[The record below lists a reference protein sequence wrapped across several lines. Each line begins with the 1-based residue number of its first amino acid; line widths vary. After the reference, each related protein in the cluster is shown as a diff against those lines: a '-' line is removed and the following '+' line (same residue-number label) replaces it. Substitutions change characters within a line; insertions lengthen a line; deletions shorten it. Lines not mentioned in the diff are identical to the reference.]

1 MSRQLASRGRI
12 LAIGGAILATTGLL
26 AMGLWALPWVR
37 DKSGSLAA
45 DFAILCLWT
54 VLASGA
60 AWFQVAAF
68 LPDRNARTPE
78 PADSREATASAL
90 AGFRATTLIR
100 SWLVAAALVGNLAWS
115 DLVAGEF
122 WFGHYARSG
131 VQATALRSRE
141 PERRRWA
148 IARIAEA
155 ADPAIEHQVGRLAP
169 LLHDEDAQVRAD
181 AVAALGH
188 LAWRMRM
195 ALKVLQREGTDRG
208 RFEARVLRAAEDALG
223 DPARKVLATSGLE
236 RRAWTYA
243 VGAVGDASAV
253 PILERMCQSDN
264 PEDVVAAIGAIA
276 DIGSDRALPTLA
288 DLMASR
294 RGEAGIHAAWATG
307 LIMASVVGQD
317 PAGAARKPEYAAA
330 RNLVRA
336 RLAGLEPEAVC
347 AFLRWFPEVADASLT
362 GALVDVARSRTFLL
376 RCRRQERARW
386 FGAPEVIV
394 VESAVWELVL
404 RAMAS
409 VAVGNDEL
417 KRFLGEAVGEA
428 GFLDEVRTRWKEL
441 LDAASA
447 GP

>member
-1 MSRQLASRGRI
+1 MSRQPASRGRA
-12 LAIGGAILATTGLL
+12 LVIGGAILATIGLL
-26 AMGLWALPWVR
+26 AVALWALPWVR
-37 DKSGSLAA
+37 DESGSLAA

-68 LPDRNARTPE
+68 LPDRNPRPPE
-78 PADSREATASAL
+78 PADFREDRPPVL
-90 AGFRATTLIR
+90 AGFQATALIR
-100 SWLVAAALVGNLAWS
+100 TLLVAAALVGNLVWS

-148 IARIAEA
+148 IARIAET
-155 ADPAIEHQVGRLAP
+155 ADPALEDQVARLVP
-169 LLHDEDAQVRAD
+169 LLGDDDPQVRAD
-181 AVAALGH
+181 VIAALGH

-195 ALKVLQREGTDRG
+195 ALKVRQREATDRG
-208 RFEARVLRAAEDALG
+208 RFEARVLRAAEEALG

-243 VGAVGDASAV
+243 VGAVGDASAMSV
-253 PILERMCQSDN
+253 LERMCGSED
-264 PEDVVAAIGAIA
+264 PEDVVAAVDAFA
-276 DIGSDRALPTLA
+276 DIASPGTLPVLA
-288 DLMASR
+288 DLMANRSAEP
-294 RGEAGIHAAWATG
+294 GVHAAWATG
-307 LIMASVVGQD
+307 LIMASVVGRD
-317 PAGAARKPEYAAA
+317 PAGASRMREYVVARDV
-330 RNLVRA
+330 VRD

-376 RCRRQERARW
+376 RCRRMERARW

-394 VESAVWELVL
+394 PEAPVSAAVL

-409 VAVGNDEL
+409 VAVGNGEL
-417 KRFLGEAVGEA
+417 KRYLEEAVGSG
-428 GFLDEVRTRWKEL
+428 GFPEEVQVRMREL
-441 LDAASA
+441 LDATSR
-447 GP
+447 GR